1 MLARSLATVTLFSVA
16 LLAQPPAQPKATP
29 KAAPKAAP
37 AAAKPPAAA
46 AKPAA
51 AKPAV
56 APAKPAREP
65 GVYATLSISHGTT
78 PLGNIVFKFYEKE
91 SPITVK
97 NFIDLAQGRKEWMDP
112 ITHTRVKKPLYNGL
126 TFHRVIP
133 EFMIQGGD
141 PQGNGMGGTDAI
153 PDEFHPSLK
162 FDIPGRV
169 AMANAGPGTGSSQF
183 FITEGTPGHLN
194 GRHTIFGQVIE
205 GQDLVAKIA
214 RLPRG
219 RGDKPDVPVRM
230 SHVVIT
236 RFADPAAAKP
246 AAPAVKKAAPAAAK
260 PAAAK
265 PAAAKPAAPKPVTP
279 AAKPAAKPPAAVK

>member
-1 MLARSLATVTLFSVA
+1 M
-16 LLAQPPAQPKATP
+16 AQPPAAPKATP
-29 KAAPKAAP
+29 
-37 AAAKPPAAA
+37 AKPAA

-51 AKPAV
+51 AKPAAVKPAAAKPAVVAAKPV
-56 APAKPAREP
+56 APAKPAVPARAP
-65 GVYATLSISHGTT
+65 GLYATLSITHGVT

-97 NFIDLAQGRKEWMDP
+97 NFVDLAQGRKEWLNP
-112 ITHTRVKKPLYNGL
+112 KTGTRVKAPLYNGL

-141 PQGNGMGGTDAI
+141 PQGNGMGGTDPI
-153 PDEFHPSLK
+153 VDEFHPSLT
-162 FDIPGRV
+162 FSVPGIV

-205 GQDLVAKIA
+205 GQDLVSKIA

-219 RGDKPDVPVRM
+219 RGDKPDVPVKM
-230 SHVVIT
+230 SRVLIT
-236 RFADPAAAKP
+236 RVADPNAPKP
-246 AAPAVKKAAPAAAK
+246 AVAPVKKAAPAVKKAVPAAK
-260 PAAAK
+260 PAAA
-265 PAAAKPAAPKPVTP
+265 P
-279 AAKPAAKPPAAVK
+279 AAKKV

>member
-1 MLARSLATVTLFSVA
+1 M
-16 LLAQPPAQPKATP
+16 AQPP
-29 KAAPKAAP
+29 AAPKAAAP
-37 AAAKPPAAA
+37 KPVAAP

-51 AKPAV
+51 AKPV
-56 APAKPAREP
+56 PAPAKPAREP
-65 GVYATLSISHGTT
+65 GLYATLSISHGTT
-78 PLGNIVFKFYEKE
+78 PIGNIVFKFYEKE

-97 NFIDLAQGRKEWMDP
+97 NFVDLAQGRKEWFNP
-112 ITHTRVKKPLYNGL
+112 KTNSRVKMPLYNGL

-141 PQGNGMGGTDAI
+141 PQGNGTGGTDAI
-153 PDEFHPSLK
+153 PDEFHPTLK

-183 FITEGTPGHLN
+183 FITEGTPAHLN

-205 GQDLVAKIA
+205 GQELVAKIA

-230 SHVVIT
+230 SRVVIT
-236 RFADPAAAKP
+236 RVADPNDPKP
-246 AAPAVKKAAPAAAK
+246 APPAVKKAAPAVKKATTPAPAK
-260 PAAAK
+260 PVAAAK
-265 PAAAKPAAPKPVTP
+265 PAGTPVVKPSAAK
-279 AAKPAAKPPAAVK
+279 